1 VVECEETPDV
11 VLEAAFTGGFVDGC
25 GGRALAFVVV
35 EAAGTVVDEGLP
47 SGAVESIVVC

>member
-1 VVECEETPDV
+1 VVECEETLAV
-11 VLEAAFTGGFVDGC
+11 VLEAVFVGGFVDGC

-35 EAAGTVVDEGLP
+35 ATGTVVDEGLP